1 MPLAFFIMQ
10 DGRIERCENVRD
22 TEPYIAEMA
31 EMAEMDGMDGMA
43 EIDDSSMSF
52 GADKCLLMQEV
63 LRRREKIIYTY
74 IN

>member
-1 MPLAFFIMQ
+1 MCRSPFFIMQ

-31 EMAEMDGMDGMA
+31 EMDGMA
-43 EIDDSSMSF
+43 EIDDSSMSS